1 MATLKLTHNGMT
13 RRIQFPDEHPSWT
26 DVSLRV
32 EQLYHIPAKEVALS
46 YVDPDGDTMYIST
59 NDELFDMFHT
69 VTSSNSVHR
78 FTVHDMRANQNKS
91 PDDFEHVAAAA
102 DDDSSSSSSSV
113 SSGGKTP
120 QIPPNFAESKSTRSG
135 FGSSAGMGFG
145 FAPFEM
151 MFGQAATA
159 ASVKSPS
166 QGHISPIP
174 SGSELGAMAA
184 EAGQPRSQYGRS
196 VASSVTGHGDYGHP
210 AIHIQG
216 PSTDNESVTTEQEHA
231 EPEPLHHPT
240 PALYQ
245 DVASFLH
252 ALSDAVASHPAVSTN
267 LSHMFHN
274 AHTGVY
280 WNEEPH
286 PPEMQQAAAH
296 HLLGA
301 FNSLLHT
308 LLPPPPPRTPTQ
320 APVTPAYTAAQ
331 FELPP
336 SVAAPST
343 AAPSTVAP
351 DETPVPSRL
360 NTPSVANV
368 PLVASPAMTATSLHT
383 ASTIGPGIRP
393 VLDMARADRASVRSD
408 TDAGSVVSGSGMGS
422 PIRGTG
428 PAWRFAGRSGGQ
440 APNQWGRGPLNVNT
454 GAMIPANPPEPAK
467 YVESRVKLEHMK
479 EMYKQTKEE
488 YRREREERKRE
499 REAKKQQNLITAPP
513 EPAYTPAHGDIAPPE
528 PAYTPAHGDMFDK
541 LNEALAQVPSRAGLG
556 HDSTARK
563 SLVPPAPK
571 SVADSVETNVRTRQ
585 QLNNWLVEQLADMGF
600 SAATHPQVSRM
611 VRDATR
617 PYANNRYGIQR
628 RDASPGEPHGSR
640 RDEAVCEQCRVGQRK
655 RVVGGLVDPV
665 DAYWKR
671 EQVNP
676 PGLSTYHL
684 PNDT

>member
-1 MATLKLTHNGMT
+1 MSAMKLTYNGVT
-13 RRIQFPDEHPSWT
+13 RRVQFPDEHPSWT
-26 DVSLRV
+26 DVSTRV
-32 EQLYHIPAKEVALS
+32 EQLYRIPAKDVALS
-46 YVDPDGDTMYIST
+46 YLDPDGDTMYISS

-69 VTSSNSVHR
+69 VPAQPQSVHR
-78 FTVHDMRANQNKS
+78 FTIHDMRNAQNKS
-91 PDDFEHVAAAA
+91 PDDFEHVHN
-102 DDDSSSSSSSV
+102 DDDGDSSSSSSV

-135 FGSSAGMGFG
+135 FGSSGVGFG

-184 EAGQPRSQYGRS
+184 EAGQSRSQYGRS
-196 VASSVTGHGDYGHP
+196 VASSAIGREDYEGNP
-210 AIHIQG
+210 SIHIQG
-216 PSTDNESVTTEQEHA
+216 PSTDNESVTTEQETEHP

-252 ALSDAVASHPAVSTN
+252 SLSDAVASHPAVSHN
-267 LSHMFHN
+267 FSHIFHN
-274 AHTGVY
+274 AHTGIY
-280 WNEEPH
+280 WEEEPH
-286 PPEMQQAAAH
+286 PAEMQQQAAH
-296 HLLGA
+296 QLLGA

-320 APVTPAYTAAQ
+320 APATPAYTAAQ
-331 FELPP
+331 YELPP

-343 AAPSTVAP
+343 AAPSTIAP

-360 NTPSVANV
+360 NTPSVAQI
-368 PLVASPAMTATSLHT
+368 PLVASPAMTATSLRS

-440 APNQWGRGPLNVNT
+440 PANQWGRGPLNINT
-454 GAMIPANPPEPAK
+454 GAMVPAQQSANTPEAAK

-488 YRREREERKRE
+488 YRREREERKKE
-499 REAKKQQNLITAPP
+499 RDSKKSSRLI
-513 EPAYTPAHGDIAPPE
+513 GPPE
-528 PAYTPAHGDMFDK
+528 PAYTPAHGDMFEK
-541 LNEALAQVPSRAGLG
+541 LNEALAQVPGRIGQGSEQTG
-556 HDSTARK
+556 RK
-563 SLVPPAPK
+563 GVVPPPAPK

-585 QLNNWLVEQLADMGF
+585 QLINWLIEQLSDMGF

-611 VRDATR
+611 IRDATR
-617 PYANNRYGIQR
+617 PYATNAEAANENALLEDLLTQLM
-628 RDASPGEPHGSR
+628 PTGS
-640 RDEAVCEQCRVGQRK
+640 K
-655 RVVGGLVDPV
+655 
-665 DAYWKR
+665 
-671 EQVNP
+671 
-676 PGLSTYHL
+676 
-684 PNDT
+684 

>member
-1 MATLKLTHNGMT
+1 M
-13 RRIQFPDEHPSWT
+13 
-26 DVSLRV
+26 
-32 EQLYHIPAKEVALS
+32 
-46 YVDPDGDTMYIST
+46 YVST

-69 VTSSNSVHR
+69 VTATSPVHR
-78 FTVHDMRANQNKS
+78 FTVHDMRQNRS
-91 PDDFEHVAAAA
+91 IAPDDLEHVHN
-102 DDDSSSSSSSV
+102 DDDSSSSSSSA

-120 QIPPNFAESKSTRSG
+120 QIPPNLGESKSNHSG
-135 FGSSAGMGFG
+135 FGSSAMGFG

-174 SGSELGAMAA
+174 SGSELGAA
-184 EAGQPRSQYGRS
+184 EAGQSRSQYGRS
-196 VASSVTGHGDYGHP
+196 VASSVSGRGDYEGNP

-216 PSTDNESVTTEQEHA
+216 PSTDNESVTTDHEHA

-252 ALSDAVASHPAVSTN
+252 ALSDAVESHPAVSHN
-267 LSHMFHN
+267 FSHIFHSAN
-274 AHTGVY
+274 TGVY
-280 WNEEPH
+280 WDEEPH

-296 HLLGA
+296 NLLGA

-308 LLPPPPPRTPTQ
+308 LLPPPPRTPTQ

-331 FELPP
+331 YELPP

-360 NTPSVANV
+360 NTPSVAHV
-368 PLVASPAMTATSLHT
+368 PLVASPAMTATSLRS
-383 ASTIGPGIRP
+383 ASTVQGPGIRP

-440 APNQWGRGPLNVNT
+440 HANQWGNRGSLNINT
-454 GAMIPANPPEPAK
+454 GAMIPAQQSTNAPEAAK

-488 YRREREERKRE
+488 YRREREERKKE
-499 REAKKQQNLITAPP
+499 RDAKKQSRLI
-513 EPAYTPAHGDIAPPE
+513 GPPE

-541 LNEALAQVPSRAGLG
+541 LNEALAQVPGRIGSGPEPSG
-556 HDSTARK
+556 RK
-563 SLVPPAPK
+563 GVVPPAPK
-571 SVADSVETNVRTRQ
+571 SVADSVESTVRTRQ
-585 QLNNWLVEQLADMGF
+585 QLNIWLIEQLGDMGF
-600 SAATHPQVSRM
+600 SAATHPQVSRI

-617 PYANNRYGIQR
+617 PYTNNAESANENALLEDLLAQLM
-628 RDASPGEPHGSR
+628 PTGS
-640 RDEAVCEQCRVGQRK
+640 K
-655 RVVGGLVDPV
+655 
-665 DAYWKR
+665 
-671 EQVNP
+671 
-676 PGLSTYHL
+676 
-684 PNDT
+684 

>member
-1 MATLKLTHNGMT
+1 MAAMKLTFNGIT
-13 RRIQFPDEHPSWT
+13 RRVQFPDEHPAWT
-26 DVSLRV
+26 DVSVRV
-32 EQLYHIPAKEVALS
+32 EQLFAIPASDVALS
-46 YVDPDGDTMYIST
+46 YVDPDGDTMYISS

-69 VTSSNSVHR
+69 VTAQQAAHR
-78 FTVHDMRANQNKS
+78 FTVHDMRNTQNKS
-91 PDDFEHVAAAA
+91 PDDFEHVRG
-102 DDDSSSSSSSV
+102 DDDSSSSSSSA

-120 QIPPNFAESKSTRSG
+120 QIPPNFGESKSTRSG
-135 FGSSAGMGFG
+135 GFGSSGMGGFG

-174 SGSELGAMAA
+174 SSSDLGAAAA
-184 EAGQPRSQYGRS
+184 EAGQSRSQYGRS
-196 VASSVTGHGDYGHP
+196 VASTAIGRSAASSVSGREDYEGNP

-216 PSTDNESVTTEQEHA
+216 PSTDNESVGTAEHMHEVA

-245 DVASFLH
+245 DVATLLH
-252 ALSDAVASHPAVSTN
+252 SLSDAIVTHPAVSHN
-267 LSHMFHN
+267 FNHILHN

-280 WNEEPH
+280 WAEDPH
-286 PPEMQQAAAH
+286 PPEMQQVAAH

-331 FELPP
+331 YELPP

-360 NTPSVANV
+360 NTPSVAQV
-368 PLVASPAMTATSLHT
+368 PLVASPAMTATSLRS
-383 ASTIGPGIRP
+383 ASTVGPGIRP

-408 TDAGSVVSGSGMGS
+408 TDAGSVISGSGMGS
-422 PIRGTG
+422 PIHGTG
-428 PAWRFAGRSGGQ
+428 PAWRFAGRSGGVQ
-440 APNQWGRGPLNVNT
+440 PQGQQWGARGGLNINT
-454 GAMIPANPPEPAK
+454 GAMVPAQSVNAPEAAK
-467 YVESRVKLEHMK
+467 YVESKVKLEHMK

-488 YRREREERKRE
+488 YRREREERKKE
-499 REAKKQQNLITAPP
+499 RDAKKNRLIGPP
-513 EPAYTPAHGDIAPPE
+513 EPPYPAIQ
-528 PAYTPAHGDMFDK
+528 HGDMFDK
-541 LNEALAQVPSRAGLG
+541 LNEALAHVPSRAGISE
-556 HDSTARK
+556 STSRK
-563 SLVPPAPK
+563 GIVPPPAPK
-571 SVADSVETNVRTRQ
+571 SVADSVDTAVRTRQ
-585 QLNNWLVEQLADMGF
+585 QLNNWLVEQLGDMGF

-617 PYANNRYGIQR
+617 PYATNAENANENALLEELLAQLV
-628 RDASPGEPHGSR
+628 PTGS
-640 RDEAVCEQCRVGQRK
+640 K
-655 RVVGGLVDPV
+655 
-665 DAYWKR
+665 
-671 EQVNP
+671 
-676 PGLSTYHL
+676 
-684 PNDT
+684 

>member
-1 MATLKLTHNGMT
+1 MSTLKLTFNTMT
-13 RRIQFPDEHPSWT
+13 RRVQFPDEHPSWT
-26 DVSLRV
+26 DVSARV
-32 EQLYHIPAKEVALS
+32 EQLYSIPAKDVALS

-59 NDELFDMFHT
+59 NDELFDMLHT
-69 VTSSNSVHR
+69 VTAHAPVHR
-78 FTVHDMRANQNKS
+78 FTVHDMRNAQNKS
-91 PDDFEHVAAAA
+91 PDDFEHVRG
-102 DDDSSSSSSSV
+102 DDDSSSSSSSSV

-120 QIPPNFAESKSTRSG
+120 QIPPNFGESKSTRSG
-135 FGSSAGMGFG
+135 GFGSSGMGFG

-174 SGSELGAMAA
+174 SGSELGAAAA
-184 EAGQPRSQYGRS
+184 EAGQSRSQYGRS
-196 VASSVTGHGDYGHP
+196 VASSVSGREDYDGNP

-216 PSTDNESVTTEQEHA
+216 PSTDNESVTTAEHEVA

-252 ALSDAVASHPAVSTN
+252 SLSDAVASHPAVSHN
-267 LSHMFHN
+267 FSHIFHN

-280 WNEEPH
+280 WAEDPH

-296 HLLGA
+296 NLLGA

-331 FELPP
+331 YELPP

-360 NTPSVANV
+360 NTPSVAHV
-368 PLVASPAMTATSLHT
+368 PLVASPAMTATSLRS
-383 ASTIGPGIRP
+383 ASTVGPGIRP

-408 TDAGSVVSGSGMGS
+408 TDAGSVISGSGMGS

-440 APNQWGRGPLNVNT
+440 MPNQQWGRGPLNINT
-454 GAMIPANPPEPAK
+454 GAMVPAQSVNTPEAAK
-467 YVESRVKLEHMK
+467 YVESKVKLEHMK

-499 REAKKQQNLITAPP
+499 RDSKKQQRLIGPP
-513 EPAYTPAHGDIAPPE
+513 EPAYAPALHS
-528 PAYTPAHGDMFDK
+528 DMFDK
-541 LNEALAQVPSRAGLG
+541 LNEALAHVPGRTGGPEPAG
-556 HDSTARK
+556 RK
-563 SLVPPAPK
+563 GVIPPPAPK
-571 SVADSVETNVRTRQ
+571 SVADSVDTAVRTRQ
-585 QLNNWLVEQLADMGF
+585 QLNNWLIEQLSDMGF

-617 PYANNRYGIQR
+617 PYSSNAENANENALLEDLLAQLV
-628 RDASPGEPHGSR
+628 PTGS
-640 RDEAVCEQCRVGQRK
+640 K
-655 RVVGGLVDPV
+655 
-665 DAYWKR
+665 
-671 EQVNP
+671 
-676 PGLSTYHL
+676 
-684 PNDT
+684 

>member
-13 RRIQFPDEHPSWT
+13 RRTQFPDEHPSWT
-26 DVSLRV
+26 DVSGRI
-32 EQLYHIPAKEVALS
+32 EQLYQIPSKNVALS
-46 YVDPDGDTMYIST
+46 YVDPDGDTMYIAT

-69 VTSSNSVHR
+69 DSSNPSVYR
-78 FTVHDMRANQNKS
+78 FTVHDMRTQNKS
-91 PDDFEHVAAAA
+91 QDDFEHVGG

-120 QIPPNFAESKSTRSG
+120 QIPPNFGESKSTNRSG
-135 FGSSAGMGFG
+135 FGSSGMGGFG

-184 EAGQPRSQYGRS
+184 EAGLPRSQYGRS
-196 VASSVTGHGDYGHP
+196 VASSVTGHGDYGNP

-267 LSHMFHN
+267 FSHMFHN

-286 PPEMQQAAAH
+286 PAEMQQAAAH
-296 HLLGA
+296 NLLGA

-320 APVTPAYTAAQ
+320 VPVTPAYTAAQ
-331 FELPP
+331 YELPP

-360 NTPSVANV
+360 NTPSVAK
-368 PLVASPAMTATSLHT
+368 SHSLRS
-383 ASTIGPGIRP
+383 ASTVGPGIRP

-440 APNQWGRGPLNVNT
+440 PVDQWGRGPLNVNT
-454 GAMIPANPPEPAK
+454 GAMIPSQSTNEPAK

-499 REAKKQQNLITAPP
+499 REARKSQPMITAPP
-513 EPAYTPAHGDIAPPE
+513 G

-541 LNEALAQVPSRAGLG
+541 LNEALAQVPGRSGLG
-556 HDSTARK
+556 HDSTGRK
-563 SLVPPAPK
+563 GIVPPAPK

-585 QLNNWLVEQLADMGF
+585 QLNNWLIEQLGDMGF

-617 PYANNRYGIQR
+617 PYATNAESANEGALLEDLLSQLM
-628 RDASPGEPHGSR
+628 PTGS
-640 RDEAVCEQCRVGQRK
+640 K
-655 RVVGGLVDPV
+655 
-665 DAYWKR
+665 
-671 EQVNP
+671 
-676 PGLSTYHL
+676 
-684 PNDT
+684 

>member
-1 MATLKLTHNGMT
+1 MAALKLTHNNVT
-13 RRIQFPDEHPSWT
+13 RRVQFPDDHPSWT
-26 DVSLRV
+26 DVSVKV
-32 EQLYHIPAKEVALS
+32 EQLYRIPAKDVALS
-46 YVDPDGDTMYIST
+46 YVDPDGDTINPVY
-59 NDELFDMFHT
+59 
-69 VTSSNSVHR
+69 R
-78 FTVHDMRANQNKS
+78 FTVHDMRQNRS
-91 PDDFEHVAAAA
+91 PDDFEHVRG
-102 DDDSSSSSSSV
+102 DDDDDSSSSSSV

-120 QIPPNFAESKSTRSG
+120 QIPPNFGESKSARSG
-135 FGSSAGMGFG
+135 FNSSGMGSSGMGFG

-151 MFGQAATA
+151 MFGQAASA

-174 SGSELGAMAA
+174 SGSELGAVAA
-184 EAGQPRSQYGRS
+184 EAGQSRSQYGRS
-196 VASSVTGHGDYGHP
+196 VASSVTGRDDYGNP
-210 AIHIQG
+210 SIHIQG
-216 PSTDNESVTTEQEHA
+216 PSTDNESVMTEQHEHA

-252 ALSDAVASHPAVSTN
+252 ALSDAVATNPAVSHN
-267 LSHMFHN
+267 FSHIFHN
-274 AHTGVY
+274 ANSGIY
-280 WNEEPH
+280 WNDEPH
-286 PPEMQQAAAH
+286 PADMQQAAAH
-296 HLLGA
+296 NLLGA

-320 APVTPAYTAAQ
+320 APATPAYTATGY
-331 FELPP
+331 ELPP

-360 NTPSVANV
+360 NTPSVAHV

-383 ASTIGPGIRP
+383 ASTIQGPGIRP

-408 TDAGSVVSGSGMGS
+408 TDAGSVISGSGMGS

-440 APNQWGRGPLNVNT
+440 PPNQWGRGPLNINT
-454 GAMIPANPPEPAK
+454 GAMIPAQQSTNTPEAAK

-488 YRREREERKRE
+488 YRREREERKKE
-499 REAKKQQNLITAPP
+499 REAKKTSRLIT
-513 EPAYTPAHGDIAPPE
+513 APPE

-541 LNEALAQVPSRAGLG
+541 LNEALAQVPGRVGLG
-556 HDSTARK
+556 SENAGRRG
-563 SLVPPAPK
+563 VVPPPAPK
-571 SVADSVETNVRTRQ
+571 SVADSVDTAVRTRQ
-585 QLNNWLVEQLADMGF
+585 QLNNWLIEQLGDMGF

-617 PYANNRYGIQR
+617 PYATNAENANENAMLEDLLTQLV
-628 RDASPGEPHGSR
+628 PTGS
-640 RDEAVCEQCRVGQRK
+640 K
-655 RVVGGLVDPV
+655 
-665 DAYWKR
+665 
-671 EQVNP
+671 
-676 PGLSTYHL
+676 
-684 PNDT
+684 

>member
-13 RRIQFPDEHPSWT
+13 RRVQFPDEHPSWT
-26 DVSLRV
+26 DVSNKI
-32 EQLYHIPAKEVALS
+32 EQLYHIPAKDVALS
-46 YVDPDGDTMYIST
+46 YVDPDGDIMYVTT

-69 VTSSNSVHR
+69 VSSASPVHR
-78 FTVHDMRANQNKS
+78 FTVHDMRDALNKS
-91 PDDFEHVAAAA
+91 SGGDDFEHVHN

-120 QIPPNFAESKSTRSG
+120 QIPPNLGESKSNRSG
-135 FGSSAGMGFG
+135 FGSSGMGFG

-174 SGSELGAMAA
+174 SGSELGAA
-184 EAGQPRSQYGRS
+184 EAGQSRSQYNRS
-196 VASSVTGHGDYGHP
+196 VASSAIGREDYEGNP

-216 PSTDNESVTTEQEHA
+216 PSTDNESVTTDQEHG

-252 ALSDAVASHPAVSTN
+252 ALSDAVESHPAVSHN
-267 LSHMFHN
+267 FSHIFHN

-280 WNEEPH
+280 WDEEPH

-296 HLLGA
+296 NLLGA

-331 FELPP
+331 YELPP

-351 DETPVPSRL
+351 DETPVPSRF
-360 NTPSVANV
+360 NTPSVAHV
-368 PLVASPAMTATSLHT
+368 PLVASPAMTATSLRS
-383 ASTIGPGIRP
+383 ASTVQGPGIRP

-440 APNQWGRGPLNVNT
+440 PANQWGGRGPLNINT
-454 GAMIPANPPEPAK
+454 GAMIPTQQSTNVPEAAK

-499 REAKKQQNLITAPP
+499 RESKKQTRL
-513 EPAYTPAHGDIAPPE
+513 IAPPE

-541 LNEALAQVPSRAGLG
+541 LNEALAQVPGRVGLG
-556 HDSTARK
+556 PEPSGTGRK
-563 SLVPPAPK
+563 GVVPPAPK

-585 QLNNWLVEQLADMGF
+585 QLNNWLIEQLGDMGF

-617 PYANNRYGIQR
+617 PYTNNAESANENALLEDLLTQLV
-628 RDASPGEPHGSR
+628 PTGS
-640 RDEAVCEQCRVGQRK
+640 K
-655 RVVGGLVDPV
+655 
-665 DAYWKR
+665 
-671 EQVNP
+671 
-676 PGLSTYHL
+676 
-684 PNDT
+684 

>member
-1 MATLKLTHNGMT
+1 MAAMKLTFNGMT
-13 RRIQFPDEHPSWT
+13 RRVQFSDEHPSWT
-26 DVSLRV
+26 DVSARI
-32 EQLYHIPAKEVALS
+32 EQLYSIPAKDVALS

-69 VTSSNSVHR
+69 VTAHSSAHR
-78 FTVHDMRANQNKS
+78 FTVHDMRSAQNRS
-91 PDDFEHVAAAA
+91 PDDFEHVRG
-102 DDDSSSSSSSV
+102 DDDSSSSSSSSV

-120 QIPPNFAESKSTRSG
+120 QIPPNFGESKATRSSG
-135 FGSSAGMGFG
+135 FGSSGAGFG

-166 QGHISPIP
+166 QGHISPMP
-174 SGSELGAMAA
+174 SGSELGAAAA
-184 EAGQPRSQYGRS
+184 EAGQSRSQYGRS
-196 VASSVTGHGDYGHP
+196 VASSASGREDYEGNP

-216 PSTDNESVTTEQEHA
+216 PSTDNESVFTAEHEAA

-252 ALSDAVASHPAVSTN
+252 SLSDAVASHPAVSHN
-267 LSHMFHN
+267 FSHIFHN

-280 WNEEPH
+280 WAEDPH

-296 HLLGA
+296 NLLGA

-331 FELPP
+331 YELPP

-368 PLVASPAMTATSLHT
+368 PLVASPAMTATSLRS

-408 TDAGSVVSGSGMGS
+408 TDAGSVISGSGMGS

-440 APNQWGRGPLNVNT
+440 PSGQPWGRGPLNINT
-454 GAMIPANPPEPAK
+454 GAMVPSQSVNTPEAAK
-467 YVESRVKLEHMK
+467 YVESKVKLEHMK

-488 YRREREERKRE
+488 YRREREERKKE
-499 REAKKQQNLITAPP
+499 RDSKKNQRLIGPP
-513 EPAYTPAHGDIAPPE
+513 EPAYPAL
-528 PAYTPAHGDMFDK
+528 HGDMFDK
-541 LNEALAQVPSRAGLG
+541 LNEALAHAPGRGGPESSVRKGIVP
-556 HDSTARK
+556 
-563 SLVPPAPK
+563 PPAPK
-571 SVADSVETNVRTRQ
+571 SVADSVDTAVRTRQ

-600 SAATHPQVSRM
+600 SAVTHPQVSRM

-617 PYANNRYGIQR
+617 PYATNAENANENALLEDLLAQLV
-628 RDASPGEPHGSR
+628 PTGS
-640 RDEAVCEQCRVGQRK
+640 K
-655 RVVGGLVDPV
+655 
-665 DAYWKR
+665 
-671 EQVNP
+671 
-676 PGLSTYHL
+676 
-684 PNDT
+684 

>member
-1 MATLKLTHNGMT
+1 MATLKLTYNGMT
-13 RRIQFPDEHPSWT
+13 RKTQFPDEHPSWT
-26 DVSLRV
+26 DVSNRV
-32 EQLYHIPAKEVALS
+32 EQMYHIPAKDTALS
-46 YVDPDGDTMYIST
+46 YVDPDGDTMYISS

-69 VTSSNSVHR
+69 VTANAPVHR
-78 FTVHDMRANQNKS
+78 FTVHDLRNAPNKS
-91 PDDFEHVAAAA
+91 PDDFEHVAR
-102 DDDSSSSSSSV
+102 DDDDSSSSSSV

-120 QIPPNFAESKSTRSG
+120 QIPPNFGESKSTRSG
-135 FGSSAGMGFG
+135 FGSSSNMGFG

-151 MFGQAATA
+151 MFGHAAA

-166 QGHISPIP
+166 QGHISPLP
-174 SGSELGAMAA
+174 SGSELGAAAA
-184 EAGQPRSQYGRS
+184 EAGQSRSQYGRS
-196 VASSVTGHGDYGHP
+196 VASSVADYEGNP

-216 PSTDNESVTTEQEHA
+216 PSTDNESVTTEQIHA

-252 ALSDAVASHPAVSTN
+252 SLSDAVASHPAVSHN
-267 LSHMFHN
+267 FSHLFHN

-280 WNEEPH
+280 WDEEPH
-286 PPEMQQAAAH
+286 PAEMQQAAAH
-296 HLLGA
+296 NLLGA

-308 LLPPPPPRTPTQ
+308 LLPPPAPRTPTQ
-320 APVTPAYTAAQ
+320 VPPTPAYTAAQ
-331 FELPP
+331 YELPP

-343 AAPSTVAP
+343 AAPSTIAP

-360 NTPSVANV
+360 NTPSVAQV
-368 PLVASPAMTATSLHT
+368 PLVASPAMTTTSLHSV
-383 ASTIGPGIRP
+383 STVGPGIRP

-440 APNQWGRGPLNVNT
+440 PANQWGRGPLNVNT
-454 GAMIPANPPEPAK
+454 GAMIPAQSVNTPEAAK

-499 REAKKQQNLITAPP
+499 REMKKQHLITAPP
-513 EPAYTPAHGDIAPPE
+513 EPV
-528 PAYTPAHGDMFDK
+528 YTPAHGDMFNK
-541 LNEALAQVPSRAGLG
+541 LNEALAQVPGRVGLG
-556 HDSTARK
+556 PEPVGRK
-563 SLVPPAPK
+563 GVVPPPAPK
-571 SVADSVETNVRTRQ
+571 SVADSVDTAVRTRQ
-585 QLNNWLVEQLADMGF
+585 QLNNWLIEQLSDMGF

-617 PYANNRYGIQR
+617 PFASNAENANENQLLE
-628 RDASPGEPHGSR
+628 DLLSQLVPTGS
-640 RDEAVCEQCRVGQRK
+640 GSK
-655 RVVGGLVDPV
+655 
-665 DAYWKR
+665 
-671 EQVNP
+671 
-676 PGLSTYHL
+676 
-684 PNDT
+684 

>member
-1 MATLKLTHNGMT
+1 MATLKLTHNGIT
-13 RRIQFPDEHPSWT
+13 RKVQFPDEHPSWT
-26 DVSLRV
+26 DVSNRI
-32 EQLYHIPAKEVALS
+32 EQLYHIPAKNVALS

-69 VTSSNSVHR
+69 VTPNTPIYR
-78 FTVHDMRANQNKS
+78 FTVHDMRNAQNKS
-91 PDDFEHVAAAA
+91 PDDFEHVGA
-102 DDDSSSSSSSV
+102 DDDSSSSSSV

-135 FGSSAGMGFG
+135 FGSSGMGFG

-166 QGHISPIP
+166 QGHISPVP
-174 SGSELGAMAA
+174 SGSELGAAAA
-184 EAGQPRSQYGRS
+184 EAGQSRSQYGRS
-196 VASSVTGHGDYGHP
+196 VASSVVGREDFEGNP

-216 PSTDNESVTTEQEHA
+216 PSTDNESVTTDQEHGD
-231 EPEPLHHPT
+231 PEPLHHPT

-252 ALSDAVASHPAVSTN
+252 ALSDAVASHPAVSHN
-267 LSHMFHN
+267 FSHIFHN

-286 PPEMQQAAAH
+286 PADQQQAAAH
-296 HLLGA
+296 NLLGA

-331 FELPP
+331 YELPP

-360 NTPSVANV
+360 NTPSVAQV

-383 ASTIGPGIRP
+383 ASTVGPGIRP

-440 APNQWGRGPLNVNT
+440 PAGQWGRGLNINT
-454 GAMIPANPPEPAK
+454 GAVIPHHQSPDTPEAAK
-467 YVESRVKLEHMK
+467 YVESKVKLEHMK

-499 REAKKQQNLITAPP
+499 REAKKQQGNRLIGPP
-513 EPAYTPAHGDIAPPE
+513 EPVYMPT
-528 PAYTPAHGDMFDK
+528 HGDMFDK
-541 LNEALAQVPSRAGLG
+541 LNEALAQVPGRGGSGLE
-556 HDSTARK
+556 SSARK
-563 SLVPPAPK
+563 GIVPPPAPK
-571 SVADSVETNVRTRQ
+571 SVADSVDTAVRTRQ
-585 QLNNWLVEQLADMGF
+585 QLNNWLIEQLSDMGF
-600 SAATHPQVSRM
+600 SATTHPQVSRM

-617 PYANNRYGIQR
+617 PYASNAENANENQLLE
-628 RDASPGEPHGSR
+628 D
-640 RDEAVCEQCRVGQRK
+640 
-655 RVVGGLVDPV
+655 L
-665 DAYWKR
+665 
-671 EQVNP
+671 
-676 PGLSTYHL
+676 LSQLMPTSSK
-684 PNDT
+684 